1 MFRKVGR
8 LDPGDKR
15 GVSGDRSGGMELPLY
30 PIWKAIVLMG
40 RERKRKLIGTGI
52 RWSHFHQG
60 EFDDGMKYRT
70 CARNLLT
77 QSIDLVAFLEVWTI
91 MMSLYSK

>member
-8 LDPGDKR
+8 LDPGGKR

-30 PIWKAIVLMG
+30 PISKAIVLMG

-52 RWSHFHQG
+52 RWSHFHQS
-60 EFDDGMKYRT
+60 EFDDGM
-70 CARNLLT
+70 
-77 QSIDLVAFLEVWTI
+77 
-91 MMSLYSK
+91 